1 MTRGIFVTGT
11 DTGVGKTVVSAWL
24 VRSLD
29 ADYWK
34 PVQTGCEDDDD
45 TPTVA
50 ALSGLAPSRLHP
62 PAYRLRAPLAPD
74 QAARLEGVEID
85 LDRLRPPSTLAPLVV
100 EGAGGVLVPLNAR
113 ATMADLMVRLG
124 LPVLV
129 VARSGLGTIN
139 HTLLTLECL
148 RRRALPVL
156 GVVMN
161 GPANA
166 ANRHAIEAFGNV
178 SILAEL
184 PPLAPL
190 NAGSLAALA
199 PLELPR

>member
-1 MTRGIFVTGT
+1 MRRGVFVTGT
-11 DTGVGKTVVSAWL
+11 DTGVGKTVVSAWAA
-24 VRSLD
+24 RSLA

-34 PVQTGCEDDDD
+34 PVQTGCDDDED
-45 TPTVA
+45 TSTVA
-50 ALSGLAPSRLHP
+50 SLGGLAPSRLHP

-85 LDRLRPPSTLAPLVV
+85 LDRLVPPSTDAPLVV
-100 EGAGGVLVPLNAR
+100 EGAGGILVPLNST
-113 ATMADLMVRLG
+113 ATIADLMVRLA

-148 RRRALPVL
+148 RRRNLRVL
-156 GVVMN
+156 GVVLN
-161 GPANA
+161 GPSTPANGQ
-166 ANRHAIEAFGNV
+166 AIRRLGHV

-184 PPLAPL
+184 PPLTPL
-190 NAGSLAALA
+190 DAGSLAALA
-199 PLELPR
+199 PLELP